1 MRSAPW
7 PVSRIFSSVDLG
19 SVEEEGSPLVNRG
32 FSAYAPGSVFKLVT
46 AAALLEE
53 GMGDTAFTCVGSLNA
68 GGMPVPLHQQHRP
81 RRAGPDGGAGK
92 VLQLLLY
99 QRRPGLGLPKGAFHG
114 L

>member
-7 PVSRIFSSVDLG
+7 PVSRIFSPVDLG

-53 GMGDTAFTCVGSLNA
+53 GMGDTAFACVGSLNA
-68 GGMPVPLHQQHRP
+68 GGMQFHCINNTAHGELDLAGRWRSPATVTLSRA
-81 RRAGPDGGAGK
+81 AGPW
-92 VLQLLLY
+92 
-99 QRRPGLGLPKGAFHG
+99 RPKGAFHG